1 MSEWFSQHLERPR
14 RFRRSRCPRA
24 ENKGVCWFKSSANK
38 HLAKIHEMIC
48 VLEMNDIYVRML
60 KKHRPGYIVYEDDYQ
75 VVAEPFADLRL

>member
-1 MSEWFSQHLERPR
+1 
-14 RFRRSRCPRA
+14 
-24 ENKGVCWFKSSANK
+24 
-38 HLAKIHEMIC
+38 MIC